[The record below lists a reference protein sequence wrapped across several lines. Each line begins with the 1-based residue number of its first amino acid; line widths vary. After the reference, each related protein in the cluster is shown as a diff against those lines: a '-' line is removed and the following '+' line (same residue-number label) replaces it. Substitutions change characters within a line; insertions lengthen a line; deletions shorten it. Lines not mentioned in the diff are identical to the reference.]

1 MFNVKNQDNYFAKFL
16 VYVTS
21 LDEVGSLR
29 LIKTLRFHFSC
40 FVMEITFLCQIGQML
55 SFTYQNIWLLVT
67 VQSAMHMSSI
77 PSFVC
82 GLAPL
87 STVSYIQAH
96 FHNHSGLQ

>member
-40 FVMEITFLCQIGQML
+40 FVMEITFFVPNWSNVVIYI
-55 SFTYQNIWLLVT
+55 SEYLVASDCS
-67 VQSAMHMSSI
+67 VSNAHVS

-82 GLAPL
+82 GLAQL